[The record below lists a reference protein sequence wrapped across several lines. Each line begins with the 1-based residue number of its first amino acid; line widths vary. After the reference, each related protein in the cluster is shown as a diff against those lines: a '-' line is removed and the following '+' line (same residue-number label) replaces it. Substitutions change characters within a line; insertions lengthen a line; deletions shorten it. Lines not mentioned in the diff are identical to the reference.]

1 MFSLHTI
8 LTHNMKVMNKR
19 TCLEGKKAYQRR
31 PVRKVLARSL
41 RIIKMMMI
49 IIINAV
55 CGGLWSDCIKKF
67 KNFGGYFYR
76 CTQF

>member
-1 MFSLHTI
+1 
-8 LTHNMKVMNKR
+8 MKVMNKR
-19 TCLEGKKAYQRR
+19 TCLEGKKSLS
-31 PVRKVLARSL
+31 KKTCEEVLARSL
-41 RIIKMMMI
+41 RIIKIMMI

-55 CGGLWSDCIKKF
+55 CGGLWSDCIKNF